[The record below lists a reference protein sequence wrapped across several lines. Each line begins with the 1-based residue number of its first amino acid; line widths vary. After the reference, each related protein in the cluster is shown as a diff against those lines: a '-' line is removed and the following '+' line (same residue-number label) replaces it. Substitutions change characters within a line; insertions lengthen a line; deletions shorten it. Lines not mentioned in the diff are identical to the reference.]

1 MTSAMIPTTPPLQH
15 VPLPPANSG
24 IPPTP
29 PQSKPANGLI
39 KVGFYEVDSTI
50 GKGNHAVVKLAR
62 HRITKT
68 EVAIKIIDKRQLDPE
83 SLKKAYRE
91 IQVLKKIRHPHII
104 RLYQVMES
112 TNMIYLVTEYA
123 KKGEMFDY
131 IARRKKLSEDEAREK
146 FWQILSGVDYLH
158 SNGIVHRDL
167 KAENLLLDNDMNI
180 KIADFGF
187 SNFYGNENLN
197 TFCGSPP
204 YGAPEIFTGKDYVGP
219 EVDVWSLGVVL
230 YVLVCGVLPFEG
242 CNLQHLRDRV
252 LSGVV
257 RFPYF
262 MTTEC
267 ESLIRR
273 MLTLNPAK
281 RPTIEEIKKHKWM
294 RREEMEPKIRT
305 AAHIPHPD
313 PLEPQPQILRLMQ
326 TLGVEPSPDSYDN
339 FHGIYLLLLERL
351 WASNAASTA
360 MSGNSTPPAHHPS
373 STSSSGVGMSTSSVA
388 AAPAPAPAASNP
400 LPPEAK
406 GRRRQSDA
414 PRPRRPALNALR
426 EHSTFQT
433 TDCITTPAQQ
443 AASAPQPQ
451 YAHSD
456 YDENS
461 STLSRQSTIGTI
473 GSIDEGVESDLN
485 GSTQSRA
492 AFSSTEL
499 EAGSGNSLLLAG
511 GSPFESFDS
520 QVETDI
526 MQSLNSCPTNSREN
540 SNGVCCAQSNVQNN
554 TPSQPT
560 PIEDGGSNQFADGW
574 RASDNS
580 LDSLSSPFP
589 TGQLKTRA
597 FPQLNRPSTGGMSAQ
612 MKRLKISMPSGS
624 GSKSPLNQDRK
635 ALAAAYQMAGS
646 NGPASKRIS
655 LPENLEFQPHALLNL
670 KQSIHVEKQLGGENS
685 AASEPKQMLKV
696 RLQQHQQKRMTK
708 RLQFFRQQSY
718 QLAQKQSVMSA
729 NMMQLRL
736 HEDPICLP
744 LSPIEDLKS
753 EEMDAN

>member
-131 IARRKKLSEDEAREK
+131 IARRKKLSEDEARE
-146 FWQILSGVDYLH
+146 
-158 SNGIVHRDL
+158 N
-167 KAENLLLDNDMNI
+167 
-180 KIADFGF
+180 
-187 SNFYGNENLN
+187 
-197 TFCGSPP
+197 
-204 YGAPEIFTGKDYVGP
+204 
-219 EVDVWSLGVVL
+219 
-230 YVLVCGVLPFEG
+230 
-242 CNLQHLRDRV
+242 
-252 LSGVV
+252 GVV

-326 TLGVEPSPDSYDN
+326 TLGVEPSRVKTSLSSDSYDN

-433 TDCITTPAQQ
+433 TDCIMTPAQQ

-554 TPSQPT
+554 TPSQPA

-624 GSKSPLNQDRK
+624 GSKSPSNQDRK

-696 RLQQHQQKRMTK
+696 RLQQHQQKRMNK
-708 RLQFFRQQSY
+708 RLQLFRQQSY